1 MIREATAGD
10 IPAVVAMGRSFVASV
25 PPLSRAGYDEHSTAE
40 LLARLIEG
48 EDSALIVADAGGLI
62 GMLAMLVY
70 PYYFNP
76 AVRMAQELFW
86 WVEPAHRRSGVA
98 GRLLAHAEAWARSRG
113 ARAVQMI
120 ALDESDGASVAAMY
134 KRRGYAPVERSFLKE
149 F

>member
-1 MIREATAGD
+1 MIREAEATD
-10 IPAVVAMGRSFVASV
+10 IPALIAMGRAFAASTPMTARV
-25 PPLSRAGYDEHSTAE
+25 GFDADALAE
-40 LLARLIEG
+40 LFARLIED
-48 EDSALIVADAGGLI
+48 EDSALLVAEADGLI

-76 AVRMAQELFW
+76 AARMGQELFW
-86 WVEPAHRRSGVA
+86 WVDPEHRRSGVA
-98 GRLLAHAEAWARSRG
+98 GRLLGHAEAWARTRG

-120 ALDESDGASVAAMY
+120 ALDESEGDAVAAMY